1 MNGLPTT
8 RSSVP
13 GVRERTMRSTATA
26 EAVAELGLLKNMD
39 LVKKYPALRPVTAI
53 RYSIIQFVWE
63 IVHPR

>member
-1 MNGLPTT
+1 
-8 RSSVP
+8 
-13 GVRERTMRSTATA
+13 
-26 EAVAELGLLKNMD
+26 MD